1 MILLEIKEYLKRQ
14 KQASLQDVCVK
25 FNLSEEAA
33 KEMLAHW
40 ERKGKIERVEKKCS
54 GCSCAKSGGECVRP
68 CGALYRWKT
77 VNM

>member
-40 ERKGKIERVEKKCS
+40 ERKGKIERVEKSSFCRSCS
-54 GCSCAKSGGECVRP
+54 KSVENCGFSCGI
-68 CGALYRWKT
+68 LYRWKPISK
-77 VNM
+77 